1 MASIE
6 DKKVWDE
13 MKIVIIGGTGL
24 IGTQLVRQLKQ
35 EGHEVIAAAPSTG
48 VNSLTGEG
56 LGHALAGAAVVV
68 DVTNAP
74 SFEDRA
80 VLNFFETSTKNV
92 LAEEAKSGVG
102 HHIALSVVG
111 TERVPSS
118 GYFRAKRAQEVLI
131 EGSKIPYTIVQATQF
146 FEFLGAIADVAT
158 QGTVVRVPPA
168 LIQPIAAADVALG
181 LAQIAVALPTNR
193 TIAIAGPEA
202 FRFEAIIKQVLTA
215 HGDHRQVVE
224 DPGASYFGGMVD
236 EKSLVPAG
244 EALLG
249 STRFQ
254 SWVNQSTSKAGASE
268 AVVGVRS

>member
-80 VLNFFETSTKNV
+80 VLNFFETSTKNL

-111 TERVPSS
+111 TERVSSS

-131 EGSKIPYTIVQATQF
+131 EASKIPYTIVQATQF
-146 FEFLGAIADVAT
+146 FEFLRTIADVAT

-168 LIQPIAAADVALG
+168 LMQPIAAADVTLG

-224 DPGASYFGGMVD
+224 DPGARYFGGMLD

-244 EALLG
+244 EAVLG

-254 SWVNQSTSKAGASE
+254 SWVNQSASKAGASE
-268 AVVGVRS
+268 AAVGARS